1 VIKIKAIL
9 FIVLLLISL
18 FLLITGAAANTIQV
32 QNVRMNSIGAT
43 LPVNITLDT
52 STAGIAGYDITVS
65 LSNSSVATI
74 TSVSFPSWAILN
86 ESTILPSSSV
96 RLRTVDLYEKV
107 NANTVDV
114 PFGTITLRGD
124 AVGSTDVVVTIKNI
138 TTDDGNG
145 VNPAVQSGKF
155 TVDSGSGTPPHPASP
170 VKLIFIHHSTGQN
183 WLADDNGGLGLA
195 LRDNNYFVS
204 DTNYGWGPSSIGSST
219 DLGNWYDWFRG
230 PNSAT
235 YLAALYTE
243 SGQHSSYSRLASDPG
258 GVNTIV
264 MFKSCFPNSAIR
276 GNPDDPVPAIASN
289 PMKSQ
294 SAGSD
299 TYTVANAK
307 GIYID
312 LLNYFKTKQDT
323 LFIVITAPPLID
335 GTYSK
340 NARAFN
346 QWLVN
351 DWLKDYPYKNVYVF
365 DFYNVLTTNGGSS
378 TVNDLGATTGNH
390 HCWLDG
396 AVQHQVNLAYNT
408 TAYPTGDD
416 HPSQAGNLKA
426 TAEYIPLLNYAYNQ
440 WKASLKSLPVTD
452 FTVNKTSGTAPLTVQ
467 FTDISTG
474 NPTSWNWSFG
484 DGSLST
490 SKNPPHSY
498 SLAGTYTVSL
508 NVTNASGSNLTV
520 KTGYITVTNG
530 GISSKIGYF
539 NNGVWVLDYNGNG
552 VWDGATTDR
561 MIGWGT
567 PGVTNIIG
575 DWNGDGRTKVGY
587 FDNGVWVLDYNGNEV
602 WDGATTD
609 RMIGWGTPGV
619 SPIIGKWS

>member
-1 VIKIKAIL
+1 MKKFDICANSLFFHITNKFIPSTVEILELFNKIKKKDGRTGRSSQTDLFLGSMIKIKIIPFIALLL
-9 FIVLLLISL
+9 FSLLLLIA
-18 FLLITGAAANTIQV
+18 GVAAETIQV
-32 QNVRMNSIGAT
+32 LNVQVNTIDAIM
-43 LPVNITLDT
+43 PVNIVLDA
-52 STAGIAGYDITVS
+52 SPAGIDGNDITVS

-74 TSVSFPSWAILN
+74 TNVSFPSWVILN
-86 ESTILPSSSV
+86 KSTSLPSSSV
-96 RLRTVDLYEKV
+96 QLRTIDLYENV
-107 NANTVDV
+107 NANAADV
-114 PFGTITLRGD
+114 PFGTINLRGN
-124 AVGSTDVVVTIKNI
+124 AVGSTDVVLTIKNI
-138 TTDDGNG
+138 TADDGNSIT
-145 VNPAVQSGKF
+145 PAVQSGKF
-155 TVDSGSGTPPHPASP
+155 TVDSGSGTPSPPASP

-195 LRDNNYFVS
+195 LCDNNYFVS

-235 YLAALYTE
+235 YLAALYSE

-276 GNPDDPVPAIASN
+276 GNPGDPVPAITSN

-340 NARAFN
+340 NARVFN

-351 DWLKDYPYKNVYVF
+351 DWLKDYPYKNIYVF

-378 TVNDLGATTGNH
+378 TVNDLGATAGNH
-390 HCWLDG
+390 HRWLDG

-408 TAYPTGDD
+408 SAYPTGDD

-440 WKASLKSLPVTD
+440 WVASAGTVLDIGVYRSGQWILDYGMDGTVDNRFQYGLPTD
-452 FTVNKTSGTAPLTVQ
+452 VPVVGDFNNDGKTDIGVYRSGQWILDYGMDGTVNNRFQYGLP
-467 FTDISTG
+467 TDV
-474 NPTSWNWSFG
+474 PVVG
-484 DGSLST
+484 D
-490 SKNPPHSY
+490 
-498 SLAGTYTVSL
+498 
-508 NVTNASGSNLTV
+508 
-520 KTGYITVTNG
+520 
-530 GISSKIGYF
+530 F
-539 NNGVWVLDYNGNG
+539 NNG
-552 VWDGATTDR
+552 
-561 MIGWGT
+561 
-567 PGVTNIIG
+567 
-575 DWNGDGRTKVGY
+575 
-587 FDNGVWVLDYNGNEV
+587 
-602 WDGATTD
+602 
-609 RMIGWGTPGV
+609 
-619 SPIIGKWS
+619 